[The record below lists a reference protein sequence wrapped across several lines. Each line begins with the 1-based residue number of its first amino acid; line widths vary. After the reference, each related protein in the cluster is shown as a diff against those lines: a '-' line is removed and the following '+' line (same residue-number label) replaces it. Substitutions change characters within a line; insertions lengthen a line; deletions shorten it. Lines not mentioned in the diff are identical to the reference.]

1 MPPAR
6 TSPNAAAT
14 SATATRPSDTD
25 AIRERRTEK
34 PVGVS
39 VVVVIAT

>member
-14 SATATRPSDTD
+14 SATAVRPSDTD
-25 AIRERRTEK
+25 VILERRTGML
-34 PVGVS
+34 VVVS
-39 VVVVIAT
+39 VLVVIAT